1 MSAEVNNTE
10 VIEAPQSMELKL
22 INPTEGGFLQK
33 IQWNKEELE
42 EAVNAKIAAYENVV
56 YSEENMKQAKEDRA
70 ELNKVSKAIDDCRK
84 RVKNEVMK
92 PYTDFENEIKLVL
105 EKVKTT
111 SNMIDSQIKSFEEQ
125 QKEEKKQKIRETYD
139 KVIGD
144 LQEIVPFEKIFD
156 SKWLNVSCSL
166 TKAQKELKEKVQTI
180 STDLETIDSI
190 DSKYKLNAK
199 DVYINTFNLSAA
211 LAENKRLVDLEEKLE
226 ADKRRKEAEAAEE
239 AERKR
244 LEEERQKAEAEKKE
258 TEEAVKEEKNPGTED
273 QVPQPAQEPEAQ
285 NEATDNT
292 VLDPFAEKKPEV
304 KRYKTR
310 FSATGTREQLESL
323 VQFMKDNN
331 IEYGRI

>member
-1 MSAEVNNTE
+1 MSAEVKNTE
-10 VIEAPQSMELKL
+10 VMEAPQSMELRL

-33 IQWNKEELE
+33 IQWNREELE

-70 ELNKVSKAIDDCRK
+70 ELNKVAKAIDDCRK

-125 QKEEKKQKIRETYD
+125 QKEEKKQKIRDTYD
-139 KVIGD
+139 KEIGE

-166 TKAQKELKEKVQTI
+166 AKAQKEIKEKIQTI

-226 ADKRRKEAEAAEE
+226 ADKRRKEAEE

-244 LEEERQKAEAEKKE
+244 LEEERQKAETEKKE
-258 TEEAVKEEKNPGTED
+258 TEVMGRQEEISETEAPI
-273 QVPQPAQEPEAQ
+273 PQPVQETIEKQQ
-285 NEATDNT
+285 NESTDNA
-292 VLDPFAEKKPEV
+292 VVDPFMEKKQEV
-304 KRYKTR
+304 KRFKTR
-310 FSATGTREQLESL
+310 FVATGTREQLERL